1 MDENKPKKDMQK
13 IIPCIIIV
21 ICILI
26 FIFIIYINNI
36 DDLDYEFD
44 DKYNSSNYDY
54 ESEVVKFNENDRKNI
69 IITDEIFNIN
79 RKLILGVQSQ
89 NTETISDIEVYV
101 VFFDG
106 EEKIVGIEEN
116 RIEYLIPN
124 NKYYIL
130 FEETPE
136 NFESYKIFINK
147 DIFLPFNNNL
157 LNDFIEY
164 KQIEEDGE
172 LKIEVKNN
180 WSNTIDDINFTV
192 LYYNEKNMII
202 DIAEY
207 NCFDLKSNKTDKI
220 RIFKIYDE
228 ESREPLEYD
237 RCEIVLNYAKRY

>member
-1 MDENKPKKDMQK
+1 MDENKKKNMQK
-13 IIPCIIIV
+13 IIPCIIII

-26 FIFIIYINNI
+26 IIFIIYINSI
-36 DDLDYEFD
+36 DDLYY
-44 DKYNSSNYDY
+44 DKYSNSNYDY
-54 ESEVVKFNENDRKNI
+54 ESEVTKFNENDRKNI
-69 IITDEIFNIN
+69 NITDEIFNIN

-89 NTETISDIEVYV
+89 NTETISDVEVYV

-106 EEKIVGIEEN
+106 EEKIVGIEKN
-116 RIEYLIPN
+116 GIEYLIPN

-130 FEETPE
+130 FEKTPE

-147 DIFLPFNNNL
+147 DIFLPFNDNL

-172 LKIEVKNN
+172 SKIEVKNN
-180 WSNTIDDINFTV
+180 SSNIIDNINFTV
-192 LYYNEKNMII
+192 LYYNEKNIII

-220 RIFKIYDE
+220 KMFEIFDE
-228 ESREPLEYD
+228 ESEKPLEYD
-237 RCEIVLNYAKRY
+237 RCEIILNYATRY